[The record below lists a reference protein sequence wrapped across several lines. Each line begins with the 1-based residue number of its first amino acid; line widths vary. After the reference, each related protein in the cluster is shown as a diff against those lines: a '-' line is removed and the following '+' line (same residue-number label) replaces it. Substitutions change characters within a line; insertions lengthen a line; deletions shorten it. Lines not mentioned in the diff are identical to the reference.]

1 MKRIKLFREFD
12 GGNLFGKI
20 SESISTELKKIR
32 KYGYFEV
39 ERYLSRP
46 YTLLLLLNTNEKKPI
61 YEISL
66 TTDQD
71 DFTTFDSQI
80 SRSPRYNLNFRKLS
94 RDLIRKVGEWLQNYG
109 DLYVGSFNQERTNK
123 YYRIFTGLGFNLSP
137 IQYNEN
143 EDLPPSWDFVIQKNG
158 LDL

>member
-20 SESISTELKKIR
+20 SESISSELEKIR
-32 KYGYFEV
+32 EYGYIEM
-39 ERYLSRP
+39 ERYLSGP
-46 YTLLLLLNTNEKKPI
+46 YTLLLLHNTNEDI

-66 TTDQD
+66 TTDED

-80 SRSPRYNLNFRKLS
+80 SRSPRYNLNFRELS

-109 DLYVGSFNQERTNK
+109 DLYVGSFNQERTEK
-123 YYRIFTGLGFNLSP
+123 YHRIFSGLGFNLSP

-143 EDLPPSWDFVIQKNG
+143 EDLPPSWDFVIQKNDP
-158 LDL
+158 DL